1 MKPHSPTTRALAV
14 LLFAGIFATGSNAWA
29 ADAATSAS
37 SPTAALAQ
45 APAASVEPV
54 LANFVLAAQGQENL
68 VEPSA
73 EALSKLH
80 QAHPSDVVL
89 MAYAGSATAML
100 AKTTF
105 LPWKKMKFAD
115 DGLALLDKSLALLT
129 PAHAAPAYQ
138 GTPAVLD
145 VKLVAANTFVAL
157 PGFFNRKERGLKLLA
172 EVAASPLLKTA
183 PAAFQAVVAR
193 AQQRVQKP

>member
-1 MKPHSPTTRALAV
+1 MKPHSPAARALAV
-14 LLFAGIFATGSNAWA
+14 LLFAGIFAAGPNAWA
-29 ADAATSAS
+29 ADAATPAS
-37 SPTAALAQ
+37 SPATALAQ
-45 APAASVEPV
+45 APAANVEPV
-54 LANFVLAAQGQENL
+54 FANFVLAADGQENL
-68 VEPSA
+68 VEPTA
-73 EALSKLH
+73 AALAKLQ
-80 QAHPSDVVL
+80 QAHPNDVVL
-89 MAYAGSATAML
+89 MAYAGSATAMQ

-129 PAHAAPAYQ
+129 PAHTAPAYR

-145 VKLVAANTFVAL
+145 VKLVAANTFLAL

-183 PAAFQAVVAR
+183 PAAFQAAVAG
-193 AQQRVQKP
+193 AQQRVK